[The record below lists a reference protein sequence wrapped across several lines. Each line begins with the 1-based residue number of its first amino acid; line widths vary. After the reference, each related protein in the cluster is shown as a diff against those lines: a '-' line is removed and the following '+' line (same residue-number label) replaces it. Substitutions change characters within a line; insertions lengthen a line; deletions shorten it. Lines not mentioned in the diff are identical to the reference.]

1 MIAEKHS
8 APQKSMWAFTPP
20 LPLNTSPY
28 FHFPSKIVDWVG
40 WLMRSW
46 LPLTERLVFFALAW
60 GSWVWLTPQLEAGA
74 PLSLSW
80 ISIVWAKNL
89 GLMVTLAGGL
99 HLYLYRWGR
108 QGKAL
113 KFDTSMSNKDSR
125 RFTFGNQVYDNMFW
139 TLVRGDDLDRV

>member
-1 MIAEKHS
+1 M
-8 APQKSMWAFTPP
+8 QKGRSDDSRKTLCTAKEHVGVHPTITFEYIS
-20 LPLNTSPY
+20 L

-40 WLMRSW
+40 WLLRSW

-89 GLMVTLAGGL
+89 GLMVALAGGL

-113 KFDTSMSNKDSR
+113 KFDTSMSNKIPSALR
-125 RFTFGNQVYDNMFW
+125 LAIRFMIICSGH
-139 TLVRGDDLDRV
+139 L

>member
-40 WLMRSW
+40 WLLRSW

-99 HLYLYRWGR
+99 HLYLYAGAGR
-108 QGKAL
+108 AKPLNLIHLCPIRFPAL
-113 KFDTSMSNKDSR
+113 YVWQS
-125 RFTFGNQVYDNMFW
+125 G
-139 TLVRGDDLDRV
+139 L